1 MAGRLAVC
9 CVALAVSASACAQT
23 GGGGKEAAAG
33 ETVTAVAVPVP
44 RPANLGERVATG
56 AAPAP
61 DSRARV
67 RALIARHAAER
78 GVPADLADAVVRLES
93 NYNPRARNG
102 NNLGLTQI
110 GFATARAYGYSGSRE
125 GLFDPETN
133 LTFGIRYLAE
143 AYRLAGGD
151 TCGTILRYQAGHRA
165 RSMTTAARRYCAK
178 VRPLLAARS

>member
-1 MAGRLAVC
+1 MVGRLAVC

-23 GGGGKEAAAG
+23 GGGDKVSAAG
-33 ETVTAVAVPVP
+33 ETVAAAAMPVP
-44 RPANLGERVATG
+44 RPAGLGER
-56 AAPAP
+56 AAARAVPAP
-61 DSRARV
+61 DNRSRMRV
-67 RALIARHAAER
+67 LIARHAAER

-93 NYNPRARNG
+93 NYNPQARNG
-102 NNLGLTQI
+102 GNLGLTQI
-110 GFATARAYGYSGSRE
+110 SFATARAYGYSGSRE

-165 RSMTTAARRYCAK
+165 RSMTAAARRYCAK

>member
-1 MAGRLAVC
+1 MVGRLAIC
-9 CVALAVSASACAQT
+9 CAALAVSTSACVQAD
-23 GGGGKEAAAG
+23 GDGAAG
-33 ETVTAVAVPVP
+33 VAGDIVDAVVMPVP
-44 RPANLGERVATG
+44 RPADLGRRVAAEEG
-56 AAPAP
+56 
-61 DSRARV
+61 RAHV
-67 RALIARHAAER
+67 RALIARHAAGR
-78 GVPADLADAVVRLES
+78 GVPVDLADAVVRLES

-102 NNLGLTQI
+102 DNLGLTQI
-110 GFATARAYGYSGSRE
+110 SYATARAYGYEGPRE
-125 GLFDPETN
+125 GLLEPETN

>member
-1 MAGRLAVC
+1 MVGRLAVC
-9 CVALAVSASACAQT
+9 CVALAMSASACAQT
-23 GGGGKEAAAG
+23 GGDAAG
-33 ETVTAVAVPVP
+33 TAGEAVAGSVMPVP
-44 RPANLGERVATG
+44 RPTGVGGRKVARPLP
-56 AAPAP
+56 APAGR
-61 DSRARV
+61 DRI
-67 RALIARHAAER
+67 RALIARHAVER

-93 NYNPRARNG
+93 NYNPEARNG
-102 NNLGLTQI
+102 SNLGLTQI
-110 GFATARAYGYSGSRE
+110 SFATARAYGYGGARE

-165 RSMTTAARRYCAK
+165 RSMTTAARRYCAR